1 VFNPNLALVPTVTYP
16 PPLQIEGFF
25 SQDHIGGFSMKQ
37 EYANTTQEAYK
48 TIIMKLK
55 LSYYTLVSCIRIT
68 RGEAPKD

>member
-1 VFNPNLALVPTVTYP
+1 
-16 PPLQIEGFF
+16 
-25 SQDHIGGFSMKQ
+25 MKR